1 MRVWENVKT
10 ASAFRKPGRLEKSVV
25 HEILY
30 YDGEES
36 KPFVERPGILR
47 YPKLVYR
54 YSEVVNTTIRHSPDI
69 VN

>member
-1 MRVWENVKT
+1 
-10 ASAFRKPGRLEKSVV
+10 V

-36 KPFVERPGILR
+36 KLFVERPGILR

-54 YSEVVNTTIRHSPDI
+54 YSEVINTTIRHSPDKSI
-69 VN
+69 EK